1 MASAG
6 YDNWL
11 ILWDVRTNK
20 QIYKIT
26 AHSDPVTSIDISND
40 DKIIMTTSYDGFC
53 RFWDSIK
60 N

>member
-1 MASAG
+1 
-6 YDNWL
+6 
-11 ILWDVRTNK
+11 VRTNK